1 MRRGRKIRKV
11 VKITVPAEVSQNNQ
25 SNISKGVKR
34 RDNVVKVNPVV
45 QVNRRNTT
53 PNYSAPTN
61 FLPVKDSWVGET
73 AYLIGGG
80 PSLKNFN
87 WSRLNNKKTIA
98 INKAFMFYPQA
109 TALYWTDARFYTWY
123 SKDIDNFKG
132 LKYTISARRNLP
144 QNVHLLKRGVKYGV
158 ETTKNSLAHGNN
170 SGYAAINL
178 ALHLGVK
185 RIVLLGY
192 DMGNSGTTSHF
203 HDGYPVN
210 QTGDHVYDKH
220 FLPGFGI
227 LQDQI
232 KGKGIQI
239 FNACPTSKLNTFKK
253 ISIEESLS
261 F

>member
-34 RDNVVKVNPVV
+34 RNNVVKVNPVV